1 MISRGRILPSK
12 AADTHLVRSYVA
24 PGGTIRTDLPLSGG
38 KTLKVVVL
46 GARKVGKTSLI
57 KNFLRGQRL
66 NKNQAPTKNND
77 RYSEEN
83 YVINEKNF
91 NLVLY
96 DVAGGHEK
104 IAEQHNRIVFS
115 DVDLFIFCY
124 A

>member
-1 MISRGRILPSK
+1 MPSK
-12 AADTHLVRSYVA
+12 AADSHLLRSYVA

-66 NKNQAPTKNND
+66 NKNQMPTKNYEQYRED
-77 RYSEEN
+77 N

-91 NLVLY
+91 NLYLF
-96 DVAGGHEK
+96 DIAGGSEK
-104 IAEQHNRIVFS
+104 IAELHNRIVFS
-115 DVDLFIFCY
+115 DVDLFIYCY